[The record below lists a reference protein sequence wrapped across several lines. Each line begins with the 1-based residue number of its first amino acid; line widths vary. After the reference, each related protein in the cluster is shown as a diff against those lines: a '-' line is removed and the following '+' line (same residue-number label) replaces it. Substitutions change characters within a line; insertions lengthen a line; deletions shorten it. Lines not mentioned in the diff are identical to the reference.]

1 MMLQLNKKYVYLYVS
16 ISQGVNTS
24 RGSESPKSTSHFIES
39 SQWSFLNDN
48 FSCFNNNLSST
59 RILVHVLIS
68 SNNKITPLYEFLI
81 PNL

>member
-1 MMLQLNKKYVYLYVS
+1 MMLRLNKKYDTSIS
-16 ISQGVNTS
+16 ISQGVNIG
-24 RGSESPKSTSHFIES
+24 RGDKSSKSTSHFIKS

-48 FSCFNNNLSST
+48 FSCFNNNLSSR

-81 PNL
+81 PDL

>member
-1 MMLQLNKKYVYLYVS
+1 MLQLNKKYVYLYVS
-16 ISQGVNTS
+16 ISQGVNIS
-24 RGSESPKSTSHFIES
+24 RGSRSSKSTSHFIES
-39 SQWSFLNDN
+39 SQRSFLNDN
-48 FSCFNNNLSST
+48 FSCFNNNLSSK